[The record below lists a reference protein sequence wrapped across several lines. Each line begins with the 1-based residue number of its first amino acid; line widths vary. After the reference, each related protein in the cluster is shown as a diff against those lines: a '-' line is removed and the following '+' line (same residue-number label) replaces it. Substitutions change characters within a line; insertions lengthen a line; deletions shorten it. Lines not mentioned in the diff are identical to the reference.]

1 MQRGRAQG
9 KSHGAGGRAR
19 LDPAGGA
26 GVPLGME
33 PKPSRRRRIARAL
46 EAVAWGVML
55 AIVAYRLGP
64 QLGAALDVGGATDA
78 APAFEVTSLDGE
90 RFDMESLRG
99 QVVLVHFWAT
109 WCRPCRVER
118 PMIERVWRDR
128 RGDGFVVLSLATD
141 RSESDVRDFVA
152 DREVS
157 YPVALATPQIVRGFG
172 GIRGTP
178 TSFLIDREG
187 RVRHRV
193 HGIFT
198 EPALRMA
205 VGRLLGE

>member
-1 MQRGRAQG
+1 MGPA
-9 KSHGAGGRAR
+9 AGR
-19 LDPAGGA
+19 LDPAGRA

-33 PKPSRRRRIARAL
+33 PKHSRRRRFARAL
-46 EAVAWGVML
+46 EVVAWGVVL

-64 QLGAALDVGGATDA
+64 QLGAALDVGGEAGA

-141 RSESDVRDFVA
+141 RSESDVRAFVA
-152 DREVS
+152 GREVS

-193 HGIFT
+193 HGIFA